1 MLKMKNGTRLNFFV
15 KLTILVVI
23 CFCAVNII
31 RLRSEYNNL
40 KEREE
45 QLLKEKQEYE
55 DAIDKIKADLAEEM
69 DEDYII
75 RIAREKLNY
84 YLPDEII
91 FYTDR

>member
-1 MLKMKNGTRLNFFV
+1 MKKTARFNFFI

-31 RLRSEYNNL
+31 RLRNDFNNL
-40 KEREE
+40 RDQEKELLEEKERYEDE
-45 QLLKEKQEYE
+45 IARLKEELLHDMD
-55 DAIDKIKADLAEEM
+55 DA
-69 DEDYII
+69 YIM

-91 FYTDR
+91 FFNDR

>member
-1 MLKMKNGTRLNFFV
+1 MKNGTRLNFFV

>member
-1 MLKMKNGTRLNFFV
+1 MKKTARFNFFI

-31 RLRSEYNNL
+31 RLRNDYNNL
-40 KEREE
+40 RDQERELLDEKERYEDE
-45 QLLKEKQEYE
+45 IAKLKEDLLHDMDDEY
-55 DAIDKIKADLAEEM
+55 IM
-69 DEDYII
+69 

-91 FYTDR
+91 FFNDR

>member
-1 MLKMKNGTRLNFFV
+1 MKKTARFNFFI

-31 RLRSEYNNL
+31 RLRNDFNNL
-40 KEREE
+40 KDQEKELLEE
-45 QLLKEKQEYE
+45 KEQYEDEIAKLKE
-55 DAIDKIKADLAEEM
+55 DLLHDM
-69 DEDYII
+69 DDDYIM

-91 FYTDR
+91 FFNDR

>member
-1 MLKMKNGTRLNFFV
+1 MKKTARFNFFI

-31 RLRSEYNNL
+31 RLRNDFNNL
-40 KEREE
+40 RDQERELLEEKERYEDE
-45 QLLKEKQEYE
+45 IAKLKEDLLHDMDDEY
-55 DAIDKIKADLAEEM
+55 IM
-69 DEDYII
+69 

-91 FYTDR
+91 FFNDR